1 MDAALGR
8 VWAAYER
15 DGKLPN
21 LVALGKELSVP
32 VTTLRRYV
40 KLGYRSIEEVPPSH
54 RPSLLTEEQER
65 KVAVWIC
72 IMSACGK
79 SVTRKEIDSHIYDM
93 LTLEGTPPKRIQR
106 SADWWQGFDARWPSL
121 GLRRGSKLERARAI
135 NTNEYQIGRLF
146 DELERA
152 LAVVKPR
159 SLWNCDESGFS
170 AWSAEGGRLVYGFRG
185 SKETYVTSSND
196 REHMTCVCTIGVSTE
211 SSAMQQAFALPLFFI
226 FKGSMLRTEVL
237 TGCNPRSKVAFS
249 PKGWVDKALFSGYLD
264 WFAQQTKEEEA

>member
-1 MDAALGR
+1 MEEEKPSSRGGDRAYDEESMDAALGR

-40 KLGYRSIEEVPPSH
+40 KLSYRSIEEVPPSH

-121 GLRRGSKLERARAI
+121 GLRRG
-135 NTNEYQIGRLF
+135 Q
-146 DELERA
+146 
-152 LAVVKPR
+152 
-159 SLWNCDESGFS
+159 
-170 AWSAEGGRLVYGFRG
+170 
-185 SKETYVTSSND
+185 SSN
-196 REHMTCVCTIGVSTE
+196 EHGPSTRTSTKSAGCSTSWNARSQSSSQGVFGIAMSRVSQPGQQRVVGWCTG
-211 SSAMQQAFALPLFFI
+211 FAAA
-226 FKGSMLRTEVL
+226 KKL
-237 TGCNPRSKVAFS
+237 T
-249 PKGWVDKALFSGYLD
+249 
-264 WFAQQTKEEEA
+264 